1 MFIIL
6 CNNQTDVLYRKNT
19 LYDGISDYNWQERKK
34 LIQIVLLLKLSCI
47 FDIKICYKQT
57 TTNPF
62 PILIGRN
69 EG

>member
-34 LIQIVLLLKLSCI
+34 LIQIELLLKLSCI
-47 FDIKICYKQT
+47 FEI
-57 TTNPF
+57 
-62 PILIGRN
+62 
-69 EG
+69 